1 MSQGPGEGVHYMNRA
16 TCGLQT
22 LPDPPSDNLTPQES
36 KNSDS
41 SDMGRDG
48 TSLSCPGS
56 SVVADYGAEIERV
69 EASTG
74 SEAPI

>member
-1 MSQGPGEGVHYMNRA
+1 MSQGPGEGGYMNRA

-36 KNSDS
+36 TNPDS
-41 SDMGRDG
+41 PDMGRDG

-56 SVVADYGAEIERV
+56 SVVADDALANTDKTIPQSGED
-69 EASTG
+69 
-74 SEAPI
+74 